1 LLGVILLANC
11 EILGDDPTDPDP
23 GLLDKMIAK
32 LEAADSTGVFLYQ
45 TPDNKW
51 LPSTLYTWKDMIEG
65 VKIMAS
71 QGIGS

>member
-1 LLGVILLANC
+1 LLSVILLANC
-11 EILGDDPTDPDP
+11 NLGDDPTPPDP

>member
-1 LLGVILLANC
+1 LGVILLATLANC
-11 EILGDDPTDPDP
+11 ENSGGDPPPPDP

-32 LEAADSTGVFLYQ
+32 LEAVDSKGIFLYQ
-45 TPDNKW
+45 TPDSKW

-71 QGIGS
+71 

>member
-1 LLGVILLANC
+1 LGAVLLANFAV
-11 EILGDDPTDPDP
+11 LAGDPTPPDP

-71 QGIGS
+71 